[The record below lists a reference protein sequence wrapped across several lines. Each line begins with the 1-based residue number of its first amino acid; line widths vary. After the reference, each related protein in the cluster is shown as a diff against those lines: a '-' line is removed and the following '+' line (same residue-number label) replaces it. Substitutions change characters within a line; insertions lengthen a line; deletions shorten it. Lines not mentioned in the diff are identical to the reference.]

1 MKDFA
6 KSIRVENES
15 VENEYNPGSYDP
27 NDHKWTLRKIDN
39 EISRWRRE
47 VSYEKSRVADLE
59 RMVSSGDYGSLTN
72 QELKEA
78 KRALETAYMRLE
90 QALSMKKRA
99 TGNSMVGNFED
110 PKKAEY
116 YIKIWQYRKAEAER
130 ALTNAEQNLKELH
143 KRKSPFGTDSFH
155 TKDVRA
161 AEEAKR
167 AAEADVR
174 KYSDLIKDAAK
185 TTWGNQKVGNI
196 NKVSDAKG
204 LYEDFR
210 DAEKSGDTAKIER
223 YKSKAKERIRDLKA
237 KLKELQED
245 ETDVSSAIQIYES
258 F

>member
-6 KSIRVENES
+6 KSIRTGNES
-15 VENEYNPGSYDP
+15 VENEYKPGSYDP
-27 NDHKWTLRKIDN
+27 KDHEWTLWKIDN

-59 RMVSSGDYGSLTN
+59 RMVSSGNYGSLTN

-99 TGNSMVGNFED
+99 TGNEKVGNL
-110 PKKAEY
+110 KAGDYGKVEINRIPRKVKILSVDGDWATIQFVEGELKGITDQELISQ
-116 YIKIWQYRKAEAER
+116 IK
-130 ALTNAEQNLKELH
+130 T
-143 KRKSPFGTDSFH
+143 
-155 TKDVRA
+155 
-161 AEEAKR
+161 
-167 AAEADVR
+167 
-174 KYSDLIKDAAK
+174 
-185 TTWGNQKVGNI
+185 GNEKVGNI

-204 LYEDFR
+204 LYEDLR